1 MALNW
6 SIENVKQYNRLYRK
20 VVKGEQGYSDTEVR
34 KQLKQVPNHL
44 IMLTMT
50 IGMRDITDK
59 NWEQFYNRIY
69 AWERIVGV
77 QFYSHKR
84 KKLTPM
90 YITQDD
96 VKRMIGLHTNA
107 STMTPTQ
114 FKKHLWYNAE
124 RISGITV

>member
-6 SIENVKQYNRLYRK
+6 SIEKVKGYKRLYRK
-20 VVKGEQGYSDTEVR
+20 LVKGERGYSDTEVR
-34 KQLKQVPNHL
+34 KQLKQVPNQM

-69 AWERIVGV
+69 TWERIVGV
-77 QFYSHKR
+77 QFYHRKR
-84 KKLTPM
+84 NKMTPM
-90 YITQDD
+90 YITKDD

-107 STMTPTQ
+107 STMTPAQ

-124 RISGITV
+124 RVSGITV